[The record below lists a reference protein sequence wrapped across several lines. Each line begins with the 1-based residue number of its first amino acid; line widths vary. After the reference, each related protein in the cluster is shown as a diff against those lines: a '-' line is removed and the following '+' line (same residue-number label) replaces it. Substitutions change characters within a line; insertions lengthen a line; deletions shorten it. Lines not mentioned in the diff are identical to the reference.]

1 MKRNYNDK
9 EYAQF
14 RKEVLKRD
22 KKTCMMPECNNKTK
36 LQVHHIQPWSEA
48 SSLRYEP
55 SNGIT
60 LCKKC
65 HQYITGKE
73 WCYVNLFKGL
83 VNDKQ
88 KGS

>member
-36 LQVHHIQPWSEA
+36 L
-48 SSLRYEP
+48 
-55 SNGIT
+55 
-60 LCKKC
+60 
-65 HQYITGKE
+65 
-73 WCYVNLFKGL
+73 
-83 VNDKQ
+83 
-88 KGS
+88 